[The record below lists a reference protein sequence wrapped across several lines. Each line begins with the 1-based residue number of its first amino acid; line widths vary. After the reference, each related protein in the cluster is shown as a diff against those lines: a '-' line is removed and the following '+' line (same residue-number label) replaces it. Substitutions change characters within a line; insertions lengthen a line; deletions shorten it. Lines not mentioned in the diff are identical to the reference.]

1 MSGKKSNLPDGR
13 IPDRLPDGRPAVA
26 WRSRWTEGVLPLW
39 LVATAGGM
47 AVIFVVGLFFYG
59 SYVGVGSSLIGST
72 ETATR
77 HRKAFNHPAA
87 EPGFLRLGL
96 WNWSPCP
103 GCSRRPCGCRPVWP
117 AGLTRRHCSK
127 AWSGW

>member
-26 WRSRWTEGVLPLW
+26 WRSRWTEGTLPLW

-59 SYVGVGSSLIGST
+59 SARPRPGGRREGDRGSGRQAGWIS
-72 ETATR
+72 
-77 HRKAFNHPAA
+77 
-87 EPGFLRLGL
+87 
-96 WNWSPCP
+96 
-103 GCSRRPCGCRPVWP
+103 CRSSQMLPI
-117 AGLTRRHCSK
+117 S
-127 AWSGW
+127 